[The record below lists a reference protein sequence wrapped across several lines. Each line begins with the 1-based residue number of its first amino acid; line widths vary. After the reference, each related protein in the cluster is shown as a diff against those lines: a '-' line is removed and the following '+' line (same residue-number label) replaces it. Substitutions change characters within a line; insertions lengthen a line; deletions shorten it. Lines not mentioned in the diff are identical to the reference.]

1 MNFFN
6 KPKQPLSSDIVHIR
20 LNYNTIRVVDFEEAD
35 KHLLIEVTNEV
46 GNTMLDFSNAGNYIA
61 YCYNGAGHL
70 DTQHIAFH
78 NHKSSFIVGTQYK
91 SILLWRH
98 DNLISSKLK
107 RKRFKYLDYIPKPV
121 NVENNSI
128 DFVNDKEFIQKDER
142 IPLVMLTQYGIFP
155 AKLNYGEK
163 PIYNY
168 RLLEGLENRLVG
180 FVGKA
185 YLTGSEKKGIIFR
198 TTNSEFIKQITQDEK
213 SINLS
218 LWS

>member
-20 LNYNTIRVVDFEEAD
+20 LNYNTIRVVDFEETG

-46 GNTMLDFSNAGNYIA
+46 GNTMLDFSNAGNYMA

-78 NHKSSFIVGTQYK
+78 NHKSSFIVGTKYK

-98 DNLISSKLK
+98 DNFISSELK
-107 RKRFKYLDYIPKPV
+107 SKKFKYLDYIPKLV
-121 NVENNSI
+121 NLENNSI